1 MKCVY
6 IYIYIYI
13 IYDIYIYIYIFY
25 VFLYKRDSELA
36 KADSVLYS
44 YNEVA

>member
-1 MKCVY
+1 MKCVC
-6 IYIYIYI
+6 IYVLSTIYIYI
-13 IYDIYIYIYIFY
+13 IY

-36 KADSVLYS
+36 IADSVLYS